1 MTRTKKTEV
10 SPGVQGQRKNAKING
25 HRAKKGDTH
34 RKLSKIDEKFVL
46 EYTTH
51 FNATQAA
58 LNSGLVRKGTGR
70 NVAAAAGCTKLKTP
84 KVKAE
89 VERIVG
95 KVIEEKE
102 ELLKRTIQEVKALAF
117 SDIKD
122 VVDYDGRSLVVRDFT
137 DIDTR
142 AIHTIERNP
151 VVTNSQ
157 GIVGHSTKVKLHDK
171 VAALNLLARYLGMLK
186 DTEVTVNIDYDS
198 IRKSLEGK
206 LLK

>member
-1 MTRTKKTEV
+1 MTRTKKV
-10 SPGVQGQRKNAKING
+10 DPNAKRKQNAKTKG
-25 HRAKKGDTH
+25 HRAKKGDNL
-34 RKLSKIDEKFVL
+34 KALSQIEKKFVL

-58 LNSGLVRKGTGR
+58 LNSGLVKKGTGR
-70 NVAAAAGCTKLKTP
+70 NVAAAMGCMRLK
-84 KVKAE
+84 KINVKAA
-89 VERIVG
+89 VEKIVG

-122 VVDYDGRSLVVRDFT
+122 VVDYDGQSLRIRDFT

-142 AIHTIERNP
+142 AIHTIERNL